1 MPTEIGKKGAKLTGA
16 KLKGAKLKGGR
27 LNGDP
32 LRSRCGCFLPDLT
45 KLASGN
51 VHCQPPAVAM
61 GKMAGESKLIY
72 IGKIIRSPQHKYRRL

>member
-1 MPTEIGKKGAKLTGA
+1 MPTEIGKKGAKFKGATLTGA
-16 KLKGAKLKGGR
+16 MLTDARLKGAKLKGGR

-51 VHCQPPAVAM
+51 VHCQPPAAAM
-61 GKMAGESKLIY
+61 GKTAGESKLF
-72 IGKIIRSPQHKYRRL
+72 

>member
-1 MPTEIGKKGAKLTGA
+1 MPTEIGKKGAKFKNARLKSA
-16 KLKGAKLKGGR
+16 RLKGAKLKGGR

-51 VHCQPPAVAM
+51 VHCQPPAAAM
-61 GKMAGESKLIY
+61 GKTAGESKLF
-72 IGKIIRSPQHKYRRL
+72 